1 MLDYISLDAIK
12 HPSALEGLTTFSP
25 DKTVYDTERGSYFA
39 SYNSFRQTLNPVSL
53 TYLKKKMITVAKRIR
68 FN

>member
-1 MLDYISLDAIK
+1 MIDYIPHDAIK
-12 HPSALEGLTTFSP
+12 HPPAREGLTIFSP

-53 TYLKKKMITVAKRIR
+53 TY
-68 FN
+68 